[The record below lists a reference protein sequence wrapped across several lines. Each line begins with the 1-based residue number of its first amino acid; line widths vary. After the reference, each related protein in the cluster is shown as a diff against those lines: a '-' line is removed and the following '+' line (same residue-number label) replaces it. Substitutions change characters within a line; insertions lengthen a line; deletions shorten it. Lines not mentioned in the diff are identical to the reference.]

1 MVVVAQPRDLR
12 RNVDFSLRFSLD
24 RSQIARSAF
33 PLVGRCD
40 GVEGVGT
47 KVRVG
52 VACLCIDFVLRCIER
67 TLPEGF
73 ATFEIAIAHG
83 TIRTL
88 ITCAQTRGEQVAIG
102 ELVAEKPTCFPLSC
116 AIRTTSRT
124 GIESWSDLSCD
135 NVDGTRKSLS
145 A

>member
-1 MVVVAQPRDLR
+1 MVVVAQPRDLGR
-12 RNVDFSLRFSLD
+12 YVDFSLRFRLD
-24 RSQIARSAF
+24 RSQIARSAL

-52 VACLCIDFVLRCIER
+52 VASLRIDFVLRCIER

-73 ATFEIAIAHG
+73 ATLEIAIADG

-102 ELVAEKPTCFPLSC
+102 ELVAEKSTCFPLSC

-135 NVDGTRKSLS
+135 NVDGTGKSLS